1 LHGLSAGLGFIMLR
15 PILIGITVFTL
26 ASCASTDSVGKAKG
40 LEISGF
46 SKLED
51 GGSFHKGS
59 GLVCPAVL
67 NGFDFKN
74 DLMIALDGSDVA
86 CSYSESDKPM
96 TLYLTESRGEAFEKA
111 YAGSVL
117 SAAFVGAREGLKLD
131 NEMSQLCTLTGLVAV
146 AAEKPDGVFTY
157 ESAILKND
165 NIVSIVA
172 MHPIADSFMK
182 IRYTQKFSKVPTQ
195 DDAVKMCI
203 ETANSMVSSSRD
215 ISQQVVKCRPKF
227 KSLYQP
233 PLKLG
238 GSGRTIQIKDGEICS
253 RTKG

>member
-1 LHGLSAGLGFIMLR
+1 MLR

-86 CSYSESDKPM
+86 CSYGESDKPM
-96 TLYLTESRGEAFEKA
+96 TLYLTESRGEAFA
-111 YAGSVL
+111 
-117 SAAFVGAREGLKLD
+117 
-131 NEMSQLCTLTGLVAV
+131 LTGLVAV